1 VKYDLVIFDLDGTL
15 VDTFPWFLGVMN
27 GVADKYRFRRVE
39 EGELESLRRCS
50 AREVMRRL
58 KVPPWKLPFIAAHIR
73 RLAHAN
79 THQIPVFPGVPAM
92 LQALKAAGVKVVV
105 VSSNGEP
112 AIRAT
117 LGSAAEMIDHCVG
130 GVSVF
135 GKAPKFARVMKKAGV
150 RRERVLAVGDEVR
163 DADAARKA
171 GIDFGAVSWGM
182 THPEALADQQPA
194 AMFARMED
202 ITAQLTSRPHP

>member
-15 VDTFPWFLGVMN
+15 VDTLPWFLGEMN
-27 GVADKYRFRRVE
+27 GVADKYRFRRVKQE
-39 EGELESLRRCS
+39 ELDSLRRCS

-58 KVPPWKLPFIAAHIR
+58 GVPLWKLPFIAAHLR
-73 RLAHAN
+73 KLAHAN
-79 THQIPVFPGVPAM
+79 IHQIPVFPGVAEM
-92 LQALKAAGVKVVV
+92 LAALKAAGLKVVV
-105 VSSNGEP
+105 VSSNGEA

-117 LGSAAEMIDHCVG
+117 LGPTADLIDHCVG

-135 GKAPKFARVMKKAGV
+135 GKAPKFTRVMKQHGV

-194 AMFARMED
+194 ALFARVED
-202 ITAQLTSRPHP
+202 IASQLTARAV